1 MAIAFSYGGRL
12 LSVPTSEQLA
22 ALQKTTVVPVT
33 APVSAPQPVAVKIV
47 APTVSTVLPYPRPA
61 VVAPYT
67 PLAAPVAVAAPSA
80 PSLTAHTFKTC
91 SSCGGETVTDSPAPA
106 LVTPAPS
113 APTTPAPTAPAP
125 APETPTA
132 PKKKGVAGWVALAAL
147 LVIGGGLILGAVTRP
162 RR

>member
-1 MAIAFSYGGRL
+1 MAIAFSYGSRFL
-12 LSVPTSEQLA
+12 VPTSDQLA
-22 ALQKTTVVPVT
+22 TLRTTTVVPVT

-67 PLAAPVAVAAPSA
+67 PLITAAPVAVAAPSA
-80 PSLTAHTFKTC
+80 PTLTAHTFETC
-91 SSCGGETVTDSPAPA
+91 SSCGGETVADIEAAAPA
-106 LVTPAPS
+106 APAPS
-113 APTTPAPTAPAP
+113 TPAPAPTAPAP
-125 APETPTA
+125 APATPTA
-132 PKKKGVAGWVALAAL
+132 PKKKSVAGWVALAAL